1 MFDSHS
7 HLDAPEFDADRPQVL
22 ERARAAGIHSQ
33 LVPAIARRNWE
44 AVAQLCC
51 QYEGLLP
58 AYGLHPL
65 YQSEHRIED
74 LLALRVWLKTHPAAA
89 LGEIGL
95 DFYPGVGWPN
105 EQVEY
110 FHAQLAIAREFDLP
124 VVLHARRAVDP
135 VLQALKKYGVK
146 RGVLHSFSGSL
157 QQAQALI
164 KQGLLLGLG
173 GPLTYP
179 RANRLRH
186 IAAQLP
192 IEHLLVETDSP
203 DQPLC
208 GFQGQ
213 RNEPARLQR
222 VISTLAE
229 LRGSTPTEI
238 EHCTDANAIA
248 LFSSA
253 SAATCAPL

>member
-1 MFDSHS
+1 MFDTHS
-7 HLDAPEFDADRPQVL
+7 HLDAPEFDADRLQVL

-33 LVPAIARRNWE
+33 LVPAIAERNWH
-44 AVAQLCC
+44 AVAQLCA
-51 QYEGLLP
+51 QNQGLLP
-58 AYGLHPL
+58 AFGLHPL
-65 YQSEHRIED
+65 YQPEHRPEH
-74 LLALRVWLKTHPAAA
+74 LPALRHWLQTHPAAA

-95 DFYPGVGWPN
+95 DFYPGVAAHN
-105 EQVEY
+105 EQVEF

-135 VLQALKKYGVK
+135 VLQALKKYGVR
-146 RGVLHSFSGSL
+146 RGVLHSFAGSL

-164 KQGLLLGLG
+164 KQGLLLGIG

-179 RANRLRH
+179 RANRLRQ
-186 IAAQLP
+186 IASQLP

-213 RNEPARLQR
+213 RNEPVQLPR
-222 VISTLAE
+222 VIESLAE
-229 LRGSTPTEI
+229 LRGSTPEEI
-238 EHCTDANAIA
+238 EQRTDANALA
-248 LFSSA
+248 LFS
-253 SAATCAPL
+253 